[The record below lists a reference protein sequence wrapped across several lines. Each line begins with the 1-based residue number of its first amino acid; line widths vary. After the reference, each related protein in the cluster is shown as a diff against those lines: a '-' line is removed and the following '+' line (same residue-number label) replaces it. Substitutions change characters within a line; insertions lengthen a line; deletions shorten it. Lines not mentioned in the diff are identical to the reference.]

1 MTAHEATAHAGTAHE
16 AIAHEAIARAGAPPS
31 IETNAS
37 WVAATVGLVILTFY
51 HAAPLLAPVALK
63 PIATELSTSRS
74 VPALANSLAWLG
86 SGVGAIA
93 FGWIAERVGIVA
105 TIVFGAVMIGAGL
118 VWAASGA

>member
-1 MTAHEATAHAGTAHE
+1 MALTIAHEATAHAGTAHE

-63 PIATELSTSRS
+63 PIATELST
-74 VPALANSLAWLG
+74 
-86 SGVGAIA
+86 
-93 FGWIAERVGIVA
+93 
-105 TIVFGAVMIGAGL
+105 
-118 VWAASGA
+118 